1 MTCSDE
7 VNLDRLPLFNDGGG
21 GRGGRGLNSS
31 LPMRELIFGGLY
43 SSFMTRLFGITEHFT
58 NF

>member
-21 GRGGRGLNSS
+21 GGGGRG
-31 LPMRELIFGGLY
+31 EGV
-43 SSFMTRLFGITEHFT
+43 
-58 NF
+58 

>member
-21 GRGGRGLNSS
+21 GGLNSS
-31 LPMRELIFGGLY
+31 LPMRELIFGELY